1 MTMEFKM
8 QSSMESGLVIH
19 MEGNQGNQK
28 HECNET
34 LSNQIK
40 KQEVKL
46 IARDEIQKTTKIKEE

>member
-1 MTMEFKM
+1 MAMEFKQ
-8 QSSMESGLVIH
+8 QSSMESGLVIQ
-19 MEGNQGNQK
+19 MEGNRGNRK

-34 LSNQIK
+34 PSNQIN